1 MSAATDR
8 GIAAPDAALAFH
20 DAECGGYAA
29 DLGLWSELA
38 AAYAASAP
46 ILDLGAG
53 SGRVA
58 LALAG
63 EGHRVLAIEQE
74 PLLAAALASRA
85 AAAGQAASVEVLV
98 ADARDLDVSGPRPDP
113 TPALA
118 LAPMQF
124 LQLFDEADRARVLA
138 GVAATIAPGGL
149 LAVALLDESVP
160 LSSGEPEPLPDVR
173 EVNGWVHSSLPLE
186 VRLTEEAVEVTR
198 LRQVVS
204 PTGELT
210 ESHDTIRLHR
220 LDPARLG
227 EEAAAC
233 GLRGRE
239 VRRVGQTEEHVASV
253 AVLMERADG

>member
-20 DAECGGYAA
+20 DAECGGYGA

-38 AAYAASAP
+38 RARATGAP

-58 LALAG
+58 LALAAD
-63 EGHRVLAIEQE
+63 GHRVLAIERD

-85 AAAGQAASVEVLV
+85 RAAGRAAAVEVLV
-98 ADARDLDVSGPRPDP
+98 ADALDLEVAGPRPDP
-113 TPALA
+113 APALA

-124 LQLFDEADRARVLA
+124 VQLFDRDDRARLLA

-149 LAVALLDESVP
+149 FAVALLDESVP

-173 EVNGWVHSSLPLE
+173 EVDGWVHSSLPLE
-186 VRLTEEAVEVTR
+186 VRLSEEAVEVTR

-220 LDPARLG
+220 LDPARLA

-233 GLRGRE
+233 GLRGHE
-239 VRRVGQTEEHVASV
+239 VRRIGQTEEHVASL
-253 AVLMERADG
+253 AVLLERVDG

>member
-8 GIAAPDAALAFH
+8 GIAAPEAALAFH
-20 DAECGGYAA
+20 DAECGGYGA

-38 AAYAASAP
+38 AAHAADAP
-46 ILDLGAG
+46 VLDLGAG

-63 EGHRVLAIEQE
+63 EGHRVLAIERD
-74 PLLAAALASRA
+74 PLLAAALVSRA
-85 AAAGQAASVEVLV
+85 AAAGHAASIEVLV
-98 ADARDLDVSGPRPDP
+98 ADALDLDVAGPRHP

-220 LDPARLG
+220 LDPARLA

-239 VRRVGQTEEHVASV
+239 VRRVAQTEEHVASV
-253 AVLMERADG
+253 AVLLERADG

>member
-8 GIAAPDAALAFH
+8 GIAAPEAALAFH
-20 DAECGGYAA
+20 DAECGGYGA

-38 AAYAASAP
+38 AAHAADAP
-46 ILDLGAG
+46 VLDLGAG

-63 EGHRVLAIEQE
+63 EGHRVLAIERD
-74 PLLAAALASRA
+74 PLLAAALVSRA
-85 AAAGQAASVEVLV
+85 AAAGHAASIEVLV
-98 ADARDLDVSGPRPDP
+98 ADALDLDVAGPRHPA
-113 TPALA
+113 PALA

-149 LAVALLDESVP
+149 FAVALLDESVP

-173 EVNGWVHSSLPLE
+173 EVDGWVHSSLPLE
-186 VRLTEEAVEVTR
+186 VRLSEEAVEVTR

-253 AVLMERADG
+253 AVLLERADG

>member
-8 GIAAPDAALAFH
+8 GIAAPEAALAFH
-20 DAECGGYAA
+20 DAECGGYGA

-38 AAYAASAP
+38 AAHAADAP
-46 ILDLGAG
+46 VLDLGAG

-63 EGHRVLAIEQE
+63 EGHRVLAIERD
-74 PLLAAALASRA
+74 PLLAAALVSRA
-85 AAAGQAASVEVLV
+85 AAAGHAASIEVLV
-98 ADARDLDVSGPRPDP
+98 ADALDLDVAGPRHPA
-113 TPALA
+113 PALA

-149 LAVALLDESVP
+149 FAVALLDESVP

-173 EVNGWVHSSLPLE
+173 EVDGWVHSSLPLE
-186 VRLTEEAVEVTR
+186 VRLSEEAVEVTR

-220 LDPARLG
+220 VGPSELA
-227 EEAAAC
+227 EEAALC
-233 GLRGRE
+233 GLRAGEIRGI
-239 VRRVGQTEEHVASV
+239 GQTGDHVASV
-253 AVLMERADG
+253 AVLLERVDG